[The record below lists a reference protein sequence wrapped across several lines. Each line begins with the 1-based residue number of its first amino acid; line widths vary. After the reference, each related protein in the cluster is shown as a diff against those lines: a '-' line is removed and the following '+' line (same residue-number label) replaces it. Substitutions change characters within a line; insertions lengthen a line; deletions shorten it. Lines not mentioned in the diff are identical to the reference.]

1 MKLNDL
7 GKLIFLLAVLIVAA
21 LLACNRLLEAGDVRS
36 VLFVE
41 LGYVTGNGVLAKRKQ
56 APSPVIAPTEPASPA
71 TTTQLE

>member
-7 GKLIFLLAVLIVAA
+7 GKLIFLLTVLVVTAVLAVVHV
-21 LLACNRLLEAGDVRS
+21 LDAGDVRS

-56 APSPVIAPTEPASPA
+56 APSPVIAPTERPPGD
-71 TTTQLE
+71 